1 MIHHATTLCAIHQS
15 FVYRPKTHLTIF
27 IVIDC
32 YIKINYP
39 HEPIFNQMRAQNS
52 YQRSYETATRVLR
65 TFWPQID

>member
-52 YQRSYETATRVLR
+52 
-65 TFWPQID
+65 

>member
-32 YIKINYP
+32 YIKINYL

-52 YQRSYETATRVLR
+52 
-65 TFWPQID
+65 